1 MSVLQIAPDSH
12 VLVHAAAAV
21 VLHLHI
27 GAGTVGLL
35 AGAAAFVF
43 RKGSRLHRLAGNV
56 FVIAML
62 LMSAIGAA
70 VAPFLPTP
78 ERASVIAGVL
88 TFYLVLSSWAALKR
102 KPGRIGAFDYGL
114 LLTSA
119 TVVGASAYLMSLAA
133 QSPTGQLDGQ
143 PAAAFVM
150 FIIIG
155 SLAAVG
161 DLRLIL
167 ARGVSGSM
175 RLARHLW
182 RMTVALFIAANALFL
197 GQPQVFPK
205 ALQGWLFLPA
215 LLILGSLLFWLGHV
229 GCGAYRRRSRSRS
242 LAAPSPGCAAPSSH
256 PAPWSPPGHSST
268 NETSQSDRQLR
279 GSEIRTTD
287 VC

>member
-1 MSVLQIAPDSH
+1 MSILTIAPDSH
-12 VLVHAAAAV
+12 PLVHFAAAV
-21 VLHLHI
+21 VLYLHI

-43 RKGSRLHRLAGNV
+43 RKGSRMHRLAGKV

-62 LMSAIGAA
+62 NMSAIGAT

-88 TFYLVLSSWAALKR
+88 TFYLVLSSWAAVKR
-102 KPGRIGAFDYGL
+102 KPGQIGAFDYGL
-114 LLTSA
+114 LLTSL
-119 TVVGASAYLMSLAA
+119 TVVGASAYLMSLPA
-133 QSPTGQLDGQ
+133 QSPTGRLDGQ

-150 FIIIG
+150 FMIIG

-167 ARGVSGSM
+167 ARGASGAM

-182 RMTVALFIAANALFL
+182 RMSVALFIAANALFL
-197 GQPQVFPK
+197 GQQQLFPK

-215 LLILGSLLFWLGHV
+215 LLILGLLLYWLGHV
-229 GCGAYRRRSRSRS
+229 GYGALRRRLHTQHRGR
-242 LAAPSPGCAAPSSH
+242 L
-256 PAPWSPPGHSST
+256 
-268 NETSQSDRQLR
+268 NE
-279 GSEIRTTD
+279 EA
-287 VC
+287 